1 MGGGGSHGRLLGAR
15 IEVAG
20 LSHSHTWVK
29 RCWDTWFLAG
39 RPQLRDRAR
48 RKGKTCLW

>member
-1 MGGGGSHGRLLGAR
+1 MGGGASHGRLSGAG
-15 IEVAG
+15 IEVVG

-39 RPQLRDRAR
+39 QPQLHSSAR
-48 RKGKTCLW
+48 QKGKMYLW